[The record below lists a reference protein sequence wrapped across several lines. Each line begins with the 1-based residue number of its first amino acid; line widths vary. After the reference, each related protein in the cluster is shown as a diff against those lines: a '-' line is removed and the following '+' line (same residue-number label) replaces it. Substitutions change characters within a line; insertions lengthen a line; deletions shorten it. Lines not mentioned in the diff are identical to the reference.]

1 MNIDDL
7 REALNAS
14 PNNRP
19 LRIILANSLF
29 EKGLYEEAESHFLK
43 VLQQQ
48 EELKPRLALAQI
60 WLKTDNPS
68 TAIVFLEDSIE
79 KYPQEAQFYSLLAK
93 AHLAEDNIA
102 ESREAYEKAL
112 NLDPNWKDAELDE
125 MFRLSGMEV
134 DENPIDE
141 LFMEKPDLG
150 FADVGGMAEVKR
162 EIALKI
168 IQPLQHPELYKAY
181 GKKIGGGILLYGP
194 PGCGKTYIAR
204 ATAGEIN
211 ARFIS
216 ISLNEILDMWIGN
229 SEKNLHQFFEI
240 ARRNAP
246 CVLFIDE
253 VDALGASRSQMK
265 NSAGS
270 TVINQFLAEMD
281 GIQNS
286 NEGVLILGAT
296 NMPWNLDPAFRR
308 PGRFD
313 RILFVPPPDEEARL
327 EILKQ
332 QLKDKPQG
340 KVDFSKLAS
349 KTQEYSGADLK
360 AIIDVA
366 IEEKLEESFKTGNIS
381 TLETKDLLKG
391 VKKHKATTKEW
402 FSQAKNFAL
411 FANNSGN
418 YDAILDY
425 LKIKK

>member
-48 EELKPRLALAQI
+48 EELKPRFALAQI

-229 SEKNLHQFFEI
+229 SEKNLHQFFEL

-253 VDALGASRSQMK
+253 VDAL
-265 NSAGS
+265 
-270 TVINQFLAEMD
+270 E
-281 GIQNS
+281 
-286 NEGVLILGAT
+286 
-296 NMPWNLDPAFRR
+296 P
-308 PGRFD
+308 
-313 RILFVPPPDEEARL
+313 
-327 EILKQ
+327 
-332 QLKDKPQG
+332 
-340 KVDFSKLAS
+340 
-349 KTQEYSGADLK
+349 
-360 AIIDVA
+360 
-366 IEEKLEESFKTGNIS
+366 
-381 TLETKDLLKG
+381 
-391 VKKHKATTKEW
+391 
-402 FSQAKNFAL
+402 
-411 FANNSGN
+411 
-418 YDAILDY
+418 
-425 LKIKK
+425 